1 MGKHYMKR
9 KKRHAK
15 LTLALIL
22 GGISH
27 APVHGADLVPLPEDL
42 FSGKDDVNPIMDIT
56 DRAVRGLGKQAPEIP
71 DTLQVTNDGGNITYD
86 PEKKV
91 FLYSAA
97 EGTNLRLRT
106 DSGTDIHTPA
116 LEANLETG
124 DAILSGPVTL
134 YQDDVLVRGEDGGFY
149 NWKEKKTAVN
159 KVRIKVN
166 GLMVRG
172 SRIEYGTVP
181 GEEGEKGTEKKEGKE
196 YIKVYDAYVT
206 TEDVQNPATW
216 IGTGTLTI
224 YPGDYGEVSRLSIST
239 GGHDIAV
246 PILGWFTFSHSL
258 NPREGY
264 LPGAGTRSHWGAYL
278 ENSYGI
284 LFGNRRVDGI
294 MPTADY
300 LATVHADVRTRRGL
314 ATGLDVEDI
323 AMTKKHKDMTGFT
336 SYFADDRDPSINPT
350 EGDRLPVSDKR
361 YYYSL
366 KALWD
371 ITPEGDTKA
380 NWHLASNVNVTSD
393 RYMIRDFL
401 PEISRVNDKPDN
413 TVRIVRRTNT
423 TQSMVY
429 TRFAP
434 NDYYVTDERIEAS
447 FYRVRSAIGK
457 TGINYETN
465 NSACIMRQYLPSEIN
480 EQYLNRLKK
489 SKTEE
494 MKEYYTR
501 MLNTESFFRVNS
513 THEFTSNL
521 TAYKFLN
528 IAPKAGGAY
537 TGYYDV
543 GGVGSDNR
551 LLGYVGCDF
560 NLKFHG
566 RYNNFQYRDLGLKGL
581 THIIQPYAN
590 YSRGSISSSNQYV
603 PQIDVWSSTKSGS
616 TTSPIPLDLC
626 GFAGL
631 DGWGDWN
638 IWRLGLKN
646 TLTSSVD
653 GESIKLLTWD
663 TFCDYN
669 ADNPNS
675 DYDFSSLYNIVKFKP
690 SKQLE
695 LNVTTQ
701 TPTINK
707 GEGFWQYSIGARV
720 IPAEWLETYISYRAI
735 SQHPIQEDS
744 GQLHVR
750 TNLRI
755 SEKYTFSL
763 QLYYDDSEGRCPIQQ
778 YSLFRH
784 AGAWYIGATVFLRD
798 NGGKKEEGFG
808 ISFTLGETGTALPLN
823 LM

>member
-1 MGKHYMKR
+1 MKR
-9 KKRHAK
+9 NKRRAK

-22 GGISH
+22 GGITQIP
-27 APVHGADLVPLPEDL
+27 AQGADLVPLPEDL
-42 FSGKDDVNPIMDIT
+42 FSGKDDVNPILDIT
-56 DRAVRGLGKQAPEIP
+56 NRAVSGLGTQAPEIP
-71 DTLQVTNDGGNITYD
+71 DALQITNEGGTISYD
-86 PEKKV
+86 MEKKC
-91 FLYSAA
+91 FFYDAA
-97 EGTNLRLRT
+97 EGTQLRLRT
-106 DSGTDIHTPA
+106 DSGSDIHTPA
-116 LEANLETG
+116 VQANLETG
-124 DAILSGPVTL
+124 EAVLSGPITL

-172 SRIEYGTVP
+172 SRIEYATDS
-181 GEEGEKGTEKKEGKE
+181 EGKE
-196 YIKVYDAYVT
+196 YITVHDAFIT
-206 TEDVQNPATW
+206 TEDVQKPTTW

-224 YPGDYGEVSRLSIST
+224 YPGDYGEVSRLSIAS
-239 GGHDIAV
+239 GDYDIPV

-278 ENSYGI
+278 ENNYGI

-300 LATVHADVRTRRGL
+300 LATLHMDVRTRRGL
-314 ATGLDVEDI
+314 AAGLDIEDI
-323 AMTKKHKDMTGFT
+323 AMTKQHDDMLGFT
-336 SYFADDRDPSINPT
+336 SYFADDRDPSINPV
-350 EGDRLPVSDKR
+350 EGERLPVKDKR

-366 KALWD
+366 KSLWD
-371 ITPEGDTKA
+371 ITPENDPHA
-380 NWHLASNVNVTSD
+380 DWHLAANVNVTSD

-401 PEISRVNDKPDN
+401 PEISRINDKPDN
-413 TVRIVRRTNT
+413 TVRVVRRTNT
-423 TQSMVY
+423 SQSMVY

-447 FYRVRSAIGK
+447 FYRVRSAIGN

-480 EQYLNRLKK
+480 AQYAALLKRTK
-489 SKTEE
+489 SEE

-501 MLNTESFFRVNS
+501 MLNTESFFRVNT

-521 TAYKFLN
+521 TAFKFLN

-560 NLKFHG
+560 NLKFHNSYPNF
-566 RYNNFQYRDLGLKGL
+566 RYKPLGHKGL

-590 YSRGSISSSNQYV
+590 FSRGSISSSNKYV
-603 PQIDVWSSTKSGS
+603 PQIDVWSSTRSGS
-616 TTSPIPLDLC
+616 TISPIPLDLC

-631 DGWGDWN
+631 DGWGNWN
-638 IWRLGLKN
+638 IWRLGMRN
-646 TLTSSVD
+646 TLSTSVD
-653 GESIKLLTWD
+653 GESLKILKWD

-675 DYDFSSLYNIVKFKP
+675 DSDFSSLYNIIRYTP
-690 SKQLE
+690 SKRWEINL
-695 LNVTTQ
+695 TTQ
-701 TPTINK
+701 TPTIND
-707 GEGFWQYSIGARV
+707 GEGFMQYSIGARV
-720 IPAEWLETYISYRAI
+720 IPAEWLETYVSYRAI
-735 SQHPIQEDS
+735 MDHPIQEDS
-744 GQLHVR
+744 GQIHMR
-750 TNLRI
+750 TNLRL
-755 SEKYTFSL
+755 SEKYTFSV
-763 QLYYDDSEGRCPIQQ
+763 QLYYDETEGRFPIQQ

-784 AGAWYIGATVFLRD
+784 AGAWYVGATVFLRD

-808 ISFTLGETGTALPLN
+808 ISFTLGETGTALPIN
-823 LM
+823 LL

>member
-1 MGKHYMKR
+1 MKR
-9 KKRHAK
+9 SKRHAK
-15 LTLALIL
+15 LTLALVL
-22 GGISH
+22 GGLTQVS
-27 APVHGADLVPLPEDL
+27 AHGADLVPLPEDL
-42 FSGKDDVNPIMDIT
+42 FNGKDDVNPIIDIT
-56 DRAVRGLGKQAPEIP
+56 NRTVSGLGKQAPEIP
-71 DTLQVTNDGGNITYD
+71 DTLQVTNEGGTISYDQDKNIFRY
-86 PEKKV
+86 E
-91 FLYSAA
+91 AG
-97 EGTNLRLRT
+97 EGTALRLRT
-106 DSGTDIHTPA
+106 DEGSDIHTPA
-116 LEANLETG
+116 LEARLDSG

-172 SRIEYGTVP
+172 SRIEYATDS
-181 GEEGEKGTEKKEGKE
+181 EGKE
-196 YIKVYDAYVT
+196 YIKVSDAYVT
-206 TEDVQNPATW
+206 TEDVQKPTTW
-216 IGTGTLTI
+216 IGTGNLTI
-224 YPGDYGEVSRLSIST
+224 YPGDYGEVSRLSIAT
-239 GGHDIAV
+239 GDHEMTI

-300 LATVHADVRTRRGL
+300 LATLHLDVRTRRGV
-314 ATGLDVEDI
+314 ATGLDLEDI
-323 AMTKKHKDMTGFT
+323 GMTKKHKDMTGFA
-336 SYFADDRDPSINPT
+336 SYFAKDRNSTINPV
-350 EGDRLPVSDKR
+350 EKERLPVNDNR

-371 ITPEGDTKA
+371 ITPSADVHADWQLST
-380 NWHLASNVNVTSD
+380 NINVASD
-393 RYMIRDFL
+393 RYMLRDFL
-401 PEISRVNDKPDN
+401 PDISRTNDKPDN
-413 TVRIVRRTNT
+413 TVRIVRRTDS

-434 NDYYVTDERIEAS
+434 NDYYMTDERIEAS
-447 FYRVRSAIGK
+447 FYRVRTAIGN

-465 NSACIMRQYLPSEIN
+465 NNACIMQQYLPHDVKA
-480 EQYLNRLKK
+480 QYKARLDRLKDGD
-489 SKTEE
+489 

-501 MLNTESFFRVNS
+501 LLNTDSFFRVNS
-513 THEFTSNL
+513 THEFTTNL
-521 TAYKFLN
+521 TACKFLN

-551 LLGYVGCDF
+551 FLGYFGCDF
-560 NLKFHG
+560 NMKFHST
-566 RYNNFQYRDLGLKGL
+566 YPNFKYKNFGLQGL
-581 THIIQPYAN
+581 THIIQPYASF
-590 YSRGSISSSNQYV
+590 SRGSISSSNDLV

-631 DGWGDWN
+631 DGWGNWN
-638 IWRLGLKN
+638 IWRLGMKN
-646 TLTSSVD
+646 TLTSRVD
-653 GESIKLLTWD
+653 GETIKLLTWD

-675 DYDFSSLYNIVKFKP
+675 EYDFSSLYNIVRFQP
-690 SKQLE
+690 SKRFE
-695 LNVTTQ
+695 FNVTTQ
-701 TPTINK
+701 TPTVNN

-720 IPAEWLETYISYRAI
+720 IPADWLETYISYRAI
-735 SQHPIQEDS
+735 SDHPIQEDS
-744 GQLHVR
+744 GQFHLR
-750 TNLRI
+750 TNVRLN
-755 SEKYTFSL
+755 EKYTFSV
-763 QLYYDDSEGRCPIQQ
+763 QLYYEEDEGRFPIQQ
-778 YSLFRH
+778 YSIFRH

-798 NGGKKEEGFG
+798 NGGKKEQGFG
-808 ISFTLGETGTALPLN
+808 ISFTLGETGTALPIN

>member
-22 GGISH
+22 GGISQVP
-27 APVHGADLVPLPEDL
+27 AQGADLVPLPEDL
-42 FSGKDDVNPIMDIT
+42 FRGKDDVNPILDIT
-56 DRAVRGLGKQAPEIP
+56 NRAVSGLGTQAPEIP
-71 DTLQVTNDGGNITYD
+71 DALQVTNEGGTISYD
-86 PEKKV
+86 MEKKS
-91 FLYSAA
+91 FLYEAA
-97 EGTNLRLRT
+97 EGTQLRLRT
-106 DSGTDIHTPA
+106 DSGSDIHTPA
-116 LEANLETG
+116 LQANLETG
-124 DAILSGPVTL
+124 DAILSGPITL

-172 SRIEYGTVP
+172 SRIEYGTDS
-181 GEEGEKGTEKKEGKE
+181 EGKE
-196 YIKVYDAYVT
+196 YITVRDAYIT
-206 TEDVQNPATW
+206 TEDVQKPTTW

-224 YPGDYGEVSRLSIST
+224 YPGDYGEVSRLSIAT
-239 GGHDIAV
+239 GDHDITV

-278 ENSYGI
+278 ENNYGI

-300 LATVHADVRTRRGL
+300 LATLHMDVRTRRGL
-314 ATGLDVEDI
+314 AAGLDIEDI
-323 AMTKKHKDMTGFT
+323 AMTKQHKDMLGFT
-336 SYFADDRDPSINPT
+336 SYFADDRDPSINPV
-350 EGDRLPVSDKR
+350 EGERLPVKDKR

-366 KALWD
+366 KSLWD
-371 ITPEGDTKA
+371 ISPEADQHA
-380 NWHLASNVNVTSD
+380 DWHLAANVNVTSD

-413 TVRIVRRTNT
+413 TVRVVRKTNT
-423 TQSMVY
+423 TQSMVF

-447 FYRVRSAIGK
+447 FYRVRSAIGN

-480 EQYLNRLKK
+480 AQYVALLKR
-489 SKTEE
+489 SKTDEL
-494 MKEYYTR
+494 KEYYSR
-501 MLNTESFFRVNS
+501 MLNTESFFRVNT

-521 TAYKFLN
+521 TAFKFLN

-551 LLGYVGCDF
+551 VLGYLGCDF
-560 NLKFHG
+560 NLKFHNS
-566 RYNNFQYRDLGLKGL
+566 YPNFCYKPLGHKGL

-590 YSRGSISSSNQYV
+590 FSRGSISSSNQYV
-603 PQIDVWSSTKSGS
+603 PQIDVWSSTRSGS
-616 TTSPIPLDLC
+616 TISPIPLDLC

-638 IWRLGLKN
+638 IWRLGMKN
-646 TLTSSVD
+646 TLSTTVD
-653 GESIKLLTWD
+653 GESLKILKWD

-675 DYDFSSLYNIVKFKP
+675 DSDFSSLYNIIRLTP
-690 SKQLE
+690 SKRWEINL
-695 LNVTTQ
+695 TTQ
-701 TPTINK
+701 TPTINH
-707 GEGFWQYSIGARV
+707 GEGFIQYSIGARV
-720 IPAEWLETYISYRAI
+720 IPAEWLETYVSYRAI
-735 SQHPIQEDS
+735 TDHPIQEDS
-744 GQLHVR
+744 GQIHMR

-755 SEKYTFSL
+755 SEKYTFSM
-763 QLYYDDSEGRCPIQQ
+763 QFYYDESEGRFPIQQ

-808 ISFTLGETGTALPLN
+808 LSFTLGETGTALPIN
-823 LM
+823 LQ